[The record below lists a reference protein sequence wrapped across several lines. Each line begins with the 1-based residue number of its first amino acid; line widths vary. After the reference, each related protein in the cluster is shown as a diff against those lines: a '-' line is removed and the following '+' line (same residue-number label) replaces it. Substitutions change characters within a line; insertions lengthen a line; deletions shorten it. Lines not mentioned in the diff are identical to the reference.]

1 MRTLELKKGILYG
14 PIKSRRLGA
23 SLGINLLPWNYKL
36 CTFNC
41 LYCHFGW
48 TKVHT
53 RNLSAYSADLPTVS
67 QVRDALEK
75 YLKENQI
82 PLNYL
87 TFSGN
92 GEPSLHPQFDEMVDV
107 AIKAREKFAPKAKV
121 AILSN
126 STCVDD
132 ERVRKALN
140 KIEVRIMKLDCGT
153 KQAFEEINRPCRG
166 VEFEKVVDGLS
177 KLKDFILQTVL
188 VDGSSSNIS
197 DEEIDKWM
205 EKVSRIKPQEVQ
217 IYSIDRPSTD
227 TGLILVGKE
236 RLRQI
241 AQKAQKICGI
251 PVGAF

>member
-1 MRTLELKKGILYG
+1 MRTLELKKGVLYG

-53 RNLSAYSADLPTVS
+53 RNVSAYSADLPTVT
-67 QVRDALEK
+67 QVKEALEK
-75 YLKENQI
+75 YLGENQT

-92 GEPSLHPQFDEMVDV
+92 GEPSSHPQFDEMVDV
-107 AIKAREKFAPKAKV
+107 VIEAKDKFVPQAKV

-140 KIEVRIMKLDCGT
+140 KIQVRIMKLDCGT
-153 KQAFEEINRPCRG
+153 RQGFEEINRPCPG
-166 VEFEKVVDGLS
+166 VEFEKVVEGLS
-177 KLKDFILQTVL
+177 KLNDFILQTVL
-188 VDGSSSNIS
+188 VDGTSSNS
-197 DEEIDKWM
+197 AEEEIEKWM
-205 EKVSRIKPQEVQ
+205 EKVSRIKPREVQ
-217 IYSIDRPSTD
+217 IYSIDRPSAD
-227 TGLILVGKE
+227 SGLILVSKE

-241 AQKAQKICGI
+241 AKRAREVCGI
-251 PVGAF
+251 PVKAF